1 MKGLHFSPFVLLLLF
16 ITLVT
21 ISAAAQE
28 QQSDPLFYI
37 HEEVAR
43 IDKMDQY
50 NSTSKDFT
58 QMMKD
63 SKLDV
68 PWIRASQTDDLHFY
82 YLVPLKNYGD
92 IDKMSAA
99 FNDMMS
105 KADKDKMNKV
115 MQENSESI
123 ASVRELVFRRSNSLS
138 YGSENDLGLDMT
150 KQNFI
155 HWDYY
160 IYKPENR
167 KEIMELGAKFKKLNE
182 DKKIPTPYTVW
193 LADMGDNDNLIVVTT
208 LAKDAVSFYQQM
220 DKDNAALG
228 KEGDDLWHQ
237 MMSLL
242 VHFEHKNG
250 HTRPDLS
257 YVKSE

>member
-1 MKGLHFSPFVLLLLF
+1 MRVLHLFASFLSLLF
-16 ITLVT
+16 ISLFTM
-21 ISAAAQE
+21 SGFAQE
-28 QQSDPLFYI
+28 QSSDPLFYI

-50 NSTSKDFT
+50 YSTSKDFT
-58 QMMKD
+58 KMMMD

-82 YLVPLKNYGD
+82 YLVPLNNYGD
-92 IDKMSAA
+92 IDKLSAA

-115 MQENSESI
+115 MTENAEAI
-123 ASVRELVFRRSNSLS
+123 ESVRELVFKRSNSLS
-138 YGSENDLGLDMT
+138 YGSEQNMGLDLS
-150 KQNFI
+150 KENFI

-160 IYKPENR
+160 TVKSG
-167 KEIMELGAKFKKLNE
+167 KMKDMLELGAKYKKLCE
-182 DKKIPTPYTVW
+182 DKKVTTPYTVW
-193 LADMGDNDNLIVVTT
+193 LADLGENDNLIVVTT
-208 LAKDAVSFYQQM
+208 LAKDAGSFYQQM

-228 KEGDDLWHQ
+228 KDGDDLWHQ

-250 HTRPDLS
+250 HSRPDLS

>member
-1 MKGLHFSPFVLLLLF
+1 MRLLQFFTSFLSLLF
-16 ITLVT
+16 ISLFT
-21 ISAAAQE
+21 ISGFAQE
-28 QQSDPLFYI
+28 QASDPLFYI

-43 IDKMDQY
+43 IDKIDQY

-58 QMMKD
+58 KMMMD
-63 SKLDV
+63 TKLDV

-92 IDKMSAA
+92 VDKLTAA

-115 MQENSESI
+115 MQENAEAI

-138 YGSENDLGLDMT
+138 YDSKQDQGLDMT
-150 KQNFI
+150 KENFL

-160 IYKPENR
+160 LVKPGKRQEV
-167 KEIMELGAKFKKLNE
+167 IQLAAKIKKLYE

-193 LADMGDNDNLIVVTT
+193 FADMGENDNLIVVTT
-208 LAKDAVSFYQQM
+208 MAKDAVSFYQLM

-228 KEGDDLWHQ
+228 KDMDDLWNQ
-237 MMSLL
+237 MMPMLT
-242 VHFEHKNG
+242 HFEHKNG
-250 HTRPDLS
+250 NTRPDLS
-257 YVKSE
+257 YVKSK